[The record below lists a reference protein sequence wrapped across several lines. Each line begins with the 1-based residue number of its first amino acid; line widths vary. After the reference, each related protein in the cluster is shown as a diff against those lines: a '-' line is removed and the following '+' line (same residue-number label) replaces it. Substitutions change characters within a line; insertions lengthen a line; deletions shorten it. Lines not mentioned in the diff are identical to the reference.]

1 MIISP
6 SVYSMHYENFKE
18 EIAILNK
25 NADWI
30 HFDVMDGHFVPNI
43 TFGPMILKAFRRS
56 SDLLLDVH
64 LMVDDPEYY
73 ANSFGKAGA
82 DAITFHYEVF
92 NNLDDC
98 QKLIDKIHAMYM
110 KAGIS
115 IKPGTPVETIF
126 PLLHKVDICLLMS
139 VEPGFGGQS
148 FMEESLDRTKAIS
161 EYKKNNDLNF
171 ILEIDGGVNDLN
183 AHRILQSGVQALV
196 AGSFIF
202 EGNMENNFARLR
214 KCE

>member
-30 HFDVMDGHFVPNI
+30 NFDVMDGHFVPNI

-98 QKLIDKIHAMYM
+98 QKLIDN
-110 KAGIS
+110 
-115 IKPGTPVETIF
+115 
-126 PLLHKVDICLLMS
+126 CL
-139 VEPGFGGQS
+139 
-148 FMEESLDRTKAIS
+148 
-161 EYKKNNDLNF
+161 
-171 ILEIDGGVNDLN
+171 
-183 AHRILQSGVQALV
+183 
-196 AGSFIF
+196 
-202 EGNMENNFARLR
+202 
-214 KCE
+214 